1 MMLISSSLVA
11 RLLTVVR
18 HDARRIWNAGVLH
31 VAVSNF
37 FTRVT
42 LLAQRVLLARILG
55 AENIGHIA
63 IVTATLS
70 LIRLPAGVG
79 TFTVVNKLVA
89 ENADDIRAQ
98 KEVVGTAIWINL
110 VTTLLIAVASWFVLS
125 STTWLNDPVA
135 NSLLRIL
142 IVFLPLMVYSEVF
155 RNALMGQRRMQTV
168 AKLDIALSVISILVV
183 VPMASIWLLRGWFVN
198 QVLVIVLG
206 CGLLVWNLRKILS
219 LKWNGVVAKKIATIG
234 SYAFLGQLLGTL
246 VLQFDTLSVG
256 NMLSPQVTGVYNTAA
271 LVAQQ
276 MLVLPG
282 AILTVAFPVV
292 AQNRDNPKGLK
303 ERYWELFRKIG
314 ALAIVVSSIMW
325 FLSPMFFALFGQEFN
340 QSVSPFRVLMLGFIA
355 RSLYILDN
363 TYLDALGRTDITFV
377 SALFAAICTIVLNLT
392 FIPRWGIMG
401 AAWAT
406 TLSMFVS
413 LAVRQLAVYY
423 FIFKKHAV
431 R

>member
-11 RLLTVVR
+11 RLLTVLR
-18 HDARRIWNAGVLH
+18 HDARRIWNAGVFH

-37 FTRVT
+37 FSRAT

-155 RNALMGQRRMQTV
+155 RNVLMGQRRMQTV

-206 CGLLVWNLRKILS
+206 CGLLAWNLRKILS

-234 SYAFLGQLLGTL
+234 SYAFLGQLL
-246 VLQFDTLSVG
+246 
-256 NMLSPQVTGVYNTAA
+256 
-271 LVAQQ
+271 
-276 MLVLPG
+276 
-282 AILTVAFPVV
+282 
-292 AQNRDNPKGLK
+292 
-303 ERYWELFRKIG
+303 
-314 ALAIVVSSIMW
+314 
-325 FLSPMFFALFGQEFN
+325 
-340 QSVSPFRVLMLGFIA
+340 
-355 RSLYILDN
+355 
-363 TYLDALGRTDITFV
+363 
-377 SALFAAICTIVLNLT
+377 
-392 FIPRWGIMG
+392 
-401 AAWAT
+401 
-406 TLSMFVS
+406 
-413 LAVRQLAVYY
+413 
-423 FIFKKHAV
+423 
-431 R
+431 

>member
-1 MMLISSSLVA
+1 MTDKRPRFPA
-11 RLLTVVR
+11 Q
-18 HDARRIWNAGVLH
+18 VLKP
-31 VAVSNF
+31 AAPGG
-37 FTRVT
+37 T
-42 LLAQRVLLARILG
+42 LG
-55 AENIGHIA
+55 AAPRGS
-63 IVTATLS
+63 ATS
-70 LIRLPAGVG
+70 
-79 TFTVVNKLVA
+79 
-89 ENADDIRAQ
+89 
-98 KEVVGTAIWINL
+98 
-110 VTTLLIAVASWFVLS
+110 
-125 STTWLNDPVA
+125 
-135 NSLLRIL
+135 
-142 IVFLPLMVYSEVF
+142 
-155 RNALMGQRRMQTV
+155 
-168 AKLDIALSVISILVV
+168 
-183 VPMASIWLLRGWFVN
+183 
-198 QVLVIVLG
+198 
-206 CGLLVWNLRKILS
+206 
-219 LKWNGVVAKKIATIG
+219 
-234 SYAFLGQLLGTL
+234 
-246 VLQFDTLSVG
+246 LSVG

-325 FLSPMFFALFGQEFN
+325 LLSPMFFALFGQEFN

-423 FIFKKHAV
+423 FIFKSMRSDEGSCV
-431 R
+431 